1 MGWNRATR
9 LLLVLACL
17 TSAGCAGLPLDAAP
31 SRAANLTK
39 PVEEEHLS
47 LEKELSMY
55 SD

>member
-1 MGWNRATR
+1 MGSNRATR

-31 SRAANLTK
+31 ANAAKQTR
-39 PVEEEHLS
+39 PAEEEHLS
-47 LEKELSMY
+47 LERELSLY